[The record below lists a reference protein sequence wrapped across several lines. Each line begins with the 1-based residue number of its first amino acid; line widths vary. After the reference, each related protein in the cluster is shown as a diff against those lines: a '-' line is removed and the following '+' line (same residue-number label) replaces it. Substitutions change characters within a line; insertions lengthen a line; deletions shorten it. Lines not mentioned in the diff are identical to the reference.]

1 MATRKK
7 KKPFFKSGV
16 GRTLLGALKFIP
28 GVGGLVS
35 AVEGASSVEEALA
48 AIQNSQ
54 EISPEDKYKLQEI
67 ALMQYEA
74 EVQDRVS
81 ARDREI
87 AVAVSGGN
95 DVLFKVIG
103 FGITF
108 AFLAVVLYAIGVLPQ
123 PDNVDRDFLL
133 FASGSVSSAFM
144 AVISYY
150 FGSSVG
156 SKQKTDLMKTN

>member
-1 MATRKK
+1 MAGRRRK

-16 GRTLLGALKFIP
+16 GRTLLGALKLVP

-35 AVEGASSVEEALA
+35 AVEGATDVQDALRL
-48 AIQNSQ
+48 ISESTEVSQ
-54 EISPEDKYKLQEI
+54 EDKYKLHEI
-67 ALMQYEA
+67 ALAEYEA
-74 EVQDRVS
+74 EVSDRIS

-95 DVLFKVIG
+95 DILFKVIG

-156 SKQKTDLMKTN
+156 SKQKTDLMKS